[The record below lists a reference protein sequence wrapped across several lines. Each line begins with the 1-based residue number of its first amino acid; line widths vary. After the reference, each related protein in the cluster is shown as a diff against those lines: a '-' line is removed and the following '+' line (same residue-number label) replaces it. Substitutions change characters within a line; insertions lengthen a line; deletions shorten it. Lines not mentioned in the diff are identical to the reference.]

1 MLINIL
7 EPNFHFEDMRGSLT
21 QLVRKGYSQFNVV
34 SSVAG
39 SLRGGHYHELNLEAF
54 YIIYGMLELEVWKKD
69 DNNRERYIFST
80 GDMFEIPP
88 NVVHSFYYKSE
99 SLLVSMYSKGVELS
113 DGSKDIISSEET
125 GISTEIINLPEKKIE
140 KDNDDELPNCVSE
153 LWAGTR
159 KELKNIKKLNIRV
172 NNENRFKLKYK
183 ADYSGLVY
191 VKCFILREKKLKL
204 KIENIVCISD
214 ENEYEIDSKLIRYNE
229 AECMDNGFYDIKSL
243 DPSFEFELPSENIKE
258 IIISGQWFL
267 EYGFSEIK
275 SAYYHMLGKNEGY
288 SYSQRD
294 EYIKELKKR
303 LHQKE
308 NKVKAAEK
316 HQEKAEVYSE
326 VLERDVKERDEI
338 IKELE
343 YKLKAVAEANIDFGF
358 TNKLLRPWEKDLKLI
373 EAENKVLIKENE
385 QIKLE
390 IAELKQRIDKFEET
404 SSSLIHK
411 NNEQMR
417 SEIKDIEQNF
427 INFKDF
433 TTTLFHEKH
442 EMILADRVEI
452 NNIQEHIKSDVKW
465 IETIREEIYNE
476 IYKNVSERKQ
486 LEDKVNQYLINKKE
500 KNI

>member
-1 MLINIL
+1 
-7 EPNFHFEDMRGSLT
+7 
-21 QLVRKGYSQFNVV
+21 
-34 SSVAG
+34 
-39 SLRGGHYHELNLEAF
+39 
-54 YIIYGMLELEVWKKD
+54 
-69 DNNRERYIFST
+69 
-80 GDMFEIPP
+80 
-88 NVVHSFYYKSE
+88 
-99 SLLVSMYSKGVELS
+99 
-113 DGSKDIISSEET
+113 
-125 GISTEIINLPEKKIE
+125 
-140 KDNDDELPNCVSE
+140 
-153 LWAGTR
+153 
-159 KELKNIKKLNIRV
+159 
-172 NNENRFKLKYK
+172 
-183 ADYSGLVY
+183 
-191 VKCFILREKKLKL
+191 
-204 KIENIVCISD
+204 
-214 ENEYEIDSKLIRYNE
+214 
-229 AECMDNGFYDIKSL
+229 
-243 DPSFEFELPSENIKE
+243 
-258 IIISGQWFL
+258 
-267 EYGFSEIK
+267 
-275 SAYYHMLGKNEGY
+275 MLGKNEGY

-343 YKLKAVAEANIDFGF
+343 YKLKAVAEVDIDFGF
-358 TNKLLRPWEKDLKLI
+358 TNKLLRPWERNLKLI

-385 QIKLE
+385 QVKLE

-404 SSSLIHK
+404 LSSLIHK
-411 NNEQMR
+411 NNEQIR